1 MNDDSARPGA
11 EDGATTD
18 RKVWSTP
25 TLTAIAA
32 DEAAVSAD
40 NAGPEYAVYS

>member
-11 EDGATTD
+11 EDGATAE

-25 TLTAIAA
+25 ILTAVAA
-32 DEAAVSAD
+32 DDAAASAE
-40 NAGPEYAVYS
+40 NTGPEYGIYS

>member
-1 MNDDSARPGA
+1 MNDDSPRPGA

-25 TLTAIAA
+25 MLTAVAA
-32 DEAAVSAD
+32 DDAAGSF
-40 NAGPEYAVYS
+40 AGTGPDSGIYS

>member
-1 MNDDSARPGA
+1 MNDDSPRPGA

-25 TLTAIAA
+25 TLTAVAA
-32 DEAAVSAD
+32 DEAAVGGAPGIAD
-40 NAGPEYAVYS
+40 VAVYS

>member
-1 MNDDSARPGA
+1 MNDDSPRPGA

-25 TLTAIAA
+25 ILTAIAA
-32 DEAAVSAD
+32 DDAAVSAD
-40 NAGPEYAVYS
+40 NTGPEYGVYS